1 MNEFIIDY
9 TQQTQMTADHWIRYV
24 IRNKIKECK
33 AQGLSQSQ
41 ALIKVNRELPL
52 EGINETINLSRVKYY
67 WSENR

>member
-9 TQQTQMTADHWIRYV
+9 TQQAQMTADHWKRYV

-33 AQGLSQSQ
+33 AQGFSQSQ
-41 ALIKVNRELPL
+41 ALEKVNRELPI

-67 WSENR
+67 WSESR